1 MVILTSPQQV
11 FGVVTALS
19 SKSERR
25 YEMSGR
31 ANNKNKGIVIER
43 DANNQIKDD
52 KITMHV

>member
-31 ANNKNKGIVIER
+31 ANDKNKGIVIER